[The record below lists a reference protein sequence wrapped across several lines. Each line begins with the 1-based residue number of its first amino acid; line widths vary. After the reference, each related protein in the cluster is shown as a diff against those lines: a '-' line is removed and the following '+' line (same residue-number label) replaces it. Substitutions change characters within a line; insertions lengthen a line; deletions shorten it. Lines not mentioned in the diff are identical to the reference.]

1 MVVELGRF
9 QDIAAIFC
17 QKSRDISNN
26 ANFIRAGKGEY
37 VFHNVRFTI
46 SKFDSISQIIMQK
59 PLTILQILPALEQG
73 GVERGTVEIDN
84 ALVEAG
90 HTSIVVSAGGRM
102 VSQLKGKHLQLPLD
116 SKNPAKI
123 LFNAHLLKFV
133 IKENNVDI
141 VHARSRA
148 PAWSAYLAAKSTKT
162 HFLTTFH
169 GTYGIGNALK
179 KKYNS
184 VMTKGEKI
192 IAVSDFIKN
201 HIIENYGISAEKIIT
216 IHRGADLEKFCPDI
230 TPEKLGLPQGKKV
243 VMLPGRVSRWK
254 GHHVFIE
261 AMKSVDALGVIVG
274 DVESAEYMR
283 ELEQIMSDNIITLPG
298 TPNLPPVMA
307 NADIIVSA
315 STKPE
320 AFGRIA
326 IEAQA
331 MGKPVVAT
339 NIGGALET
347 VVEGKTGY
355 LVKPNDAAD
364 MRAAIQKILEDG
376 RAWSE
381 TCRKNAENFSRQ
393 KMCEKTLAV
402 YQQLVG

>member
-1 MVVELGRF
+1 MDKT
-9 QDIAAIFC
+9 Q
-17 QKSRDISNN
+17 
-26 ANFIRAGKGEY
+26 
-37 VFHNVRFTI
+37 
-46 SKFDSISQIIMQK
+46 
-59 PLTILQILPALEQG
+59 PTILQVVPALEQG

-90 HTSIVVSAGGRM
+90 WNSIVVSAGGRM
-102 VSQLKGKHLQLPLD
+102 VKELKGKHLILPLD
-116 SKNPAKI
+116 TKNPAKI
-123 LFNAHLLKFV
+123 LFNSHLLKFI

-148 PAWSAYLAAKSTKT
+148 PAWSAYRAAKATKR

-169 GTYGIGNALK
+169 GTYGLGNNLK

-192 IAVSDFIKN
+192 IAVSGFIKN
-201 HIIENYGISAEKIIT
+201 HIIGNYGVDAEKIIT
-216 IHRGADLEKFCPDI
+216 IQRGVDLDKFRPDV
-230 TPEKLGLPQGKKV
+230 TPEKLGLQAGKKI

-254 GHHVFIE
+254 GHHIFIE
-261 AMKSVDALGVIVG
+261 AMRGVDALGVIVG
-274 DVESAEYMR
+274 DVESADYMK
-283 ELEQIMSDNIITLPG
+283 ELEKIMGDNIITLPG
-298 TPNLPPVMA
+298 TPDLPAVMA
-307 NADIIVSA
+307 NADVVVST

-347 VVEGKTGY
+347 VIEGKTGY
-355 LVKPNDAAD
+355 LVPPNNIEETRTAIIKALESGNDWKAATT
-364 MRAAIQKILEDG
+364 A
-376 RAWSE
+376 
-381 TCRKNAENFSRQ
+381 NASNFSR
-393 KMCEKTLAV
+393 KRMCDSTLGVYKELLKT
-402 YQQLVG
+402 